1 MPYLEDDNNARHLEM
16 YIKGEREQTGY
27 PAYALPVV
35 TRGPFKLSQTP
46 AICKYLGRRYGL
58 YPKGEEDQW
67 HADAVNL
74 TVHDLFG
81 EISRDDFKEK
91 FVRDRVPK
99 FLKYFESL
107 LAENEDGKSR

>member
-1 MPYLEDDNNARHLEM
+1 M
-16 YIKGEREQTGY
+16 
-27 PAYALPVV
+27 
-35 TRGPFKLSQTP
+35 
-46 AICKYLGRRYGL
+46 
-58 YPKGEEDQW
+58 
-67 HADAVNL
+67 NL